1 MSGGLFSSP
10 RKLLDSA
17 LGLAQNRAELFAIE
31 WQEERSRLVEL
42 LVWLA
47 ASVFL
52 SIMTAVA
59 LTATIIL
66 LIEDPRTRLI
76 AAICFCALYLGGA
89 IVAGVCVSA
98 RIRRAETPFRATLDE
113 VRLDRELF
121 RDT

>member
-1 MSGGLFSSP
+1 MSGGLFSSS

-31 WQEERSRLVEL
+31 WQEERARLVEL
-42 LVWLA
+42 LGWLVA
-47 ASVFL
+47 TVFL

-59 LTATIIL
+59 ITLTIIL
-66 LIEDPRTRLI
+66 LIKDPRTRLI
-76 AAICFCALYLGGA
+76 AAACFCALYLGGA
-89 IVAGVCVSA
+89 ISAGVRVSA
-98 RIRRAETPFRATLDE
+98 RMRRAETPFRATLDE